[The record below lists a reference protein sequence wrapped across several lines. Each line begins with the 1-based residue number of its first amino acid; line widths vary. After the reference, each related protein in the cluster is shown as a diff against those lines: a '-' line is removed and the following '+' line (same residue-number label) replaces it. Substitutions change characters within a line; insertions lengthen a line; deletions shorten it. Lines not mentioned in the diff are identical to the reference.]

1 MAEVKNAF
9 IKSKMNK
16 DLDAR
21 LIPNGEYRDANNIQ
35 VSKSQGED
43 VGALENIFGNA
54 VAVNG
59 DFGADAGSDNLTCI
73 GYVVDDS
80 SNLIYLFFTDYTD
93 SYSSGVSTYNESA
106 KNFIYSYNV
115 SSGQKNK
122 LVQGSF
128 LNFSTNRPIIGV
140 NILENLLFWTD
151 NRNQPR
157 KINTTLA
164 NPSELTDPVYYVNED
179 QISVAK
185 YNPYQSIELFKPSET
200 AGVTT
205 VTTNATATVTDSK
218 TFSVADATG
227 ISSGLGVTGLEIA
240 TNTYVT
246 AVNGL
251 DITVNKPQTISSTSE
266 NINFVGLETT
276 MYDNFSELLP
286 SLGTS
291 HVNDAAVV
299 NTDTFDIDK
308 VQGFISTGDV
318 VTGGGIVAGTTV
330 VSFTPG
336 AANDEG
342 ELVVSQNQTLL
353 DDNQLFFHKENPYYK
368 QDFSGDPQ
376 YLEDKFIRFSYRFR
390 FVDGEYSILA
400 PFTQEAFIPKQ
411 DGYFIFGDEQQTPV
425 STIVGFMENK
435 VNKIDLQ
442 IPLPSAV
449 DDLSSS
455 YLITDIDIIYKES
468 DSTAVRVI
476 ETIPVSQIQGNENV
490 LNYTYL
496 SQKPYKT
503 LPSDEIIRVY
513 DKIPVKALSQEV
525 SSNRVIYGNFQDKHT
540 PPNFIDYQVAA
551 STKAQVSSVGSSLT
565 TVEYPNHNLKENRNY
580 QVGVVLSD
588 KFGRQSTVILSNNVG
603 EASAGGFGADTVYLP
618 YNPNNNSIDFSG
630 NSIKMLFN
638 SILSGVGIDRNETT
652 GTPGLYNS
660 DVTSLDYNPLGWYSY
675 KIVVKQTE
683 QDYYNVYTAGA
694 MKGLPYYNT
703 GSIPLRDENATFITL
718 LNDNINKIPRDLSEV
733 GAQDKQFRSSVQLF
747 GRVENTASEFN
758 TVGSKQYFPERKSFT
773 VNQIEDLFDSFD
785 VLQFYGQGG
794 TDIIPVTDPN
804 SPYYAFFRSESNPF
818 VAEFV
823 TSNVVEDQ
831 FGLINLPYAPNQTY
845 QRFENINI
853 FETKPTESRLD
864 IYWETS
870 TSGLISDLNIAI
882 ASQGSP
888 QAAQIVDWQYNHSEA
903 NGPGD
908 DITTNF
914 KFIDILGN
922 DIASFDSIVMTV
934 TDDAL
939 EDVTSKFT
947 LIDNLDGTFKVQVA
961 VGEYFL
967 YKTNTPA
974 NIFDYKFV
982 TVVNPGD
989 AQNTVSMF
997 NQPLINI
1004 TPTITN
1010 VIPNNEIEVFG
1021 FGGSI
1026 VIQTITGIN
1035 GSNASGNRQGDN
1047 LTYSIEWSRGVGVF
1061 EIQNGTTVV
1070 NTNPFT
1076 GTTPGF
1082 DSSFSLVVSDNG
1094 SPINLVSRRKFFVK
1108 FTPIP

>member
-54 VAVNG
+54 LVVNG
-59 DFGADAGSDNLTCI
+59 DFGVDAGSDNLTCI

-80 SNLIYLFFTDYTD
+80 SDLIYLFFTDYTD
-93 SYSSGVSTYNESA
+93 SYASGVSTYSESA

-218 TFSVADATG
+218 TFSVASAIG
-227 ISSGLGVTGLEIA
+227 ISSGLGVTGSEIA

-251 DITVNKPQTISSTSE
+251 DITVNKPQTISSLLE
-266 NINFVGLETT
+266 DIDFVGLETT

-291 HVNDAAVV
+291 HVDDVGVV
-299 NTDTFDIDK
+299 NTNTFDIDK
-308 VQGFISTGDV
+308 LQGFISPGDTI
-318 VTGGGIVAGTTV
+318 TGGGIVAGTTV
-330 VSFTPG
+330 VSFTPDVNLTDTG
-336 AANDEG
+336 V
-342 ELVVSQNQTLL
+342 LVVSQNQTLL
-353 DDNQLFFHKENPYYK
+353 DDTQLFFHKENPYYE
-368 QDFSGDPQ
+368 QDFPGDPQ

-425 STIVGFMENK
+425 STVVSFMENK

-442 IPLPSAV
+442 IPLPSV
-449 DDLSSS
+449 VNDLSSS

-476 ETIPVSQIQGNENV
+476 ETIPVSEIQGNENV

-525 SSNRVIYGNFQDKHT
+525 ASNRVIYGNFQDKHT

-551 STKAQVSSVGSSLT
+551 SAKAQVSSVGSSLS

-618 YNPNNNSIDFSG
+618 YNPNNNSIDFPGS
-630 NSIKMLFN
+630 SIKILFN
-638 SILSGVGIDRNETT
+638 SILSGIGIDKNETT

-660 DVTSLDYNPLGWYSY
+660 DITSPDYNPLGWYSY
-675 KIVVKQTE
+675 KVVVKQTE

-694 MKGLPYYNT
+694 MKGLPYYNPP
-703 GSIPLRDENATFITL
+703 SIPLRDKNATFIVL
-718 LNDNINKIPRDLSEV
+718 LNDNINKVPRDLSEV

-747 GRVENTASEFN
+747 GRVENTATEFN
-758 TVGSKQYFPERKSFT
+758 TVGSKQYFPERRSFT

-785 VLQFYGQGG
+785 VLQFQQGSSV
-794 TDIIPVTDPN
+794 IPVTDPN

-823 TSNVVEDQ
+823 TSNVEEDQ
-831 FGLINLPYAPNQTY
+831 FGLINEQYINTSTDY
-845 QRFENINI
+845 ERFENINI

-870 TSGLISDLNIAI
+870 TSGLISDLNTAI

-888 QAAQIVDWQYNHSEA
+888 QAAQIIDWVYDHSEA
-903 NGPGD
+903 SAPGD
-908 DITTNF
+908 NITGDF
-914 KFIDILGN
+914 KFIDILGSV
-922 DIASFDSIVMTV
+922 ISSFDSIVMTV
-934 TDDAL
+934 TDDAF

-947 LIDNLDGTFKVQVA
+947 LVDNLNGTFKVQA
-961 VGEYFL
+961 AAGEYFL

-974 NIFDYKFV
+974 NIFDFKFV

-989 AQNTVSMF
+989 AQNTVSML
-997 NQPLINI
+997 NQPLTNI

-1010 VIPNNEIEVFG
+1010 VIPNNEIEVIEG
-1021 FGGSI
+1021 DSI

-1035 GSNASGNRQGDN
+1035 GSNILGGRQGEN
-1047 LTYSIEWSRGVGVF
+1047 LTYSIEWSQGVGVF

-1082 DSSFSLVVSDNG
+1082 DSTFSLVVSDNG
-1094 SPINLVSRRKFFVK
+1094 SPISLVSRRKFFVK
-1108 FTPIP
+1108 FTLIP